1 MQAQGASDRPYAHGL
16 LSTASGGRLADGAGM
31 AQAGEEFI
39 GAADIAGDLR
49 AQLFGAAELFF
60 LAKTLPK
67 SYFQALWC
75 RGQLSVQQ
83 VCFDAEQ
90 RAVERRPHTDIRNRA
105 EAARL
110 SVEARARDVD
120 APCGK
125 EFLLRG
131 EVQGREGEAAPRSCA
146 ADHFTCKSEGPT
158 QKTRG
163 VGDVAF
169 GDFPA
174 NDGAG
179 DDFSAIDHRGDNHNV
194 ESVLGAKFGEPFH
207 VARLLMPEAKIFSDQ
222 NGSYVQIAD
231 ENLLDKF
238 SGRKPREIERE
249 WEDHNRFE
257 AKRVEPIHELRVG

>member
-90 RAVERRPHTDIRNRA
+90 RAVERRAHADIRNRA
-105 EAARL
+105 MAARL

-120 APCGK
+120 APGGK
-125 EFLLRG
+125 EFVLRG
-131 EVQGREGEAAPRSCA
+131 QVQCG
-146 ADHFTCKSEGPT
+146 KSEATARPGTADDFAGENKGPA
-158 QKTRG
+158 QKTCG
-163 VGDVAF
+163 VGDVTF

-179 DDFSAIDHRGDNHNV
+179 DHFSAIDHWGNDNDV
-194 ESVLGAKFGEPFH
+194 ESVLGAKFGEQFH
-207 VARLLMPEAKIFSDQ
+207 VAGLLMPEAKIF
-222 NGSYVQIAD
+222 AD
-231 ENLLDKF
+231 
-238 SGRKPREIERE
+238 
-249 WEDHNRFE
+249 
-257 AKRVEPIHELRVG
+257 

>member
-90 RAVERRPHTDIRNRA
+90 RAVERRAHADIRNRA

-120 APCGK
+120 APGGK

-131 EVQGREGEAAPRSCA
+131 EVQRWKGEAAARPGT
-146 ADHFTCKSEGPT
+146 ADDFAGESEGAA

-179 DDFSAIDHRGDNHNV
+179 DDFSAIDHRGNNHNV
-194 ESVLGAKFGEPFH
+194 ESVFCAQLGEQLH
-207 VARLLMPEAKIFSDQ
+207 VA
-222 NGSYVQIAD
+222 
-231 ENLLDKF
+231 
-238 SGRKPREIERE
+238 
-249 WEDHNRFE
+249 
-257 AKRVEPIHELRVG
+257 